1 MLVEGEGLRLTSERL
16 EAEGR
21 SWRLEELLG
30 FGTRRESPGLWLP
43 LGVGGSAAL
52 LVPGLLLQPGSF
64 RVTAALVVATL
75 LVFAAIARVVAAADT
90 YRLLV
95 RTAEGERRC
104 GADRITSCSRGWCA
118 SWARSSSIPS
128 PRVRPRC
135 AGSSSCADV
144 GAPTGCRVGGAWS
157 VLWGGSRRVA
167 AVRHPT
173 QEPGRRASW
182 RRGACRCVT
191 PFRACVERGR
201 RPPRP
206 AVRGVLSRRERFAA
220 VP

>member
-1 MLVEGEGLRLTSERL
+1 MRRHESGQGSRARPVLWLVSSSPPPSQTPPGERVLVEGEGLRLTSERL

-21 SWRLEELLG
+21 SWRLEELRG

-95 RTAEGERRC
+95 RTAEGERQVWC
-104 GADRITSCSRGWCA
+104 GQDHQLL
-118 SWARSSSIPS
+118 ARVVRELGEKLERPESS
-128 PRVRPRC
+128 
-135 AGSSSCADV
+135 
-144 GAPTGCRVGGAWS
+144 
-157 VLWGGSRRVA
+157 
-167 AVRHPT
+167 
-173 QEPGRRASW
+173 
-182 RRGACRCVT
+182 
-191 PFRACVERGR
+191 
-201 RPPRP
+201 RP
-206 AVRGVLSRRERFAA
+206 APVRRLVLVR
-220 VP
+220 